1 MNPIL
6 KKKFDD
12 YGDEKINM
20 ISYIKFLNGETWDD
34 RFLKVIYD
42 NVTVSLSASLIEAEF
57 QTHSDSRFDWIPKYV
72 VSYRSSERKCFTIDA
87 PQPGIDPLL
96 WSSLK
101 LKNDI
106 FPNGQ
111 RTASH
116 KMKTYLHYPGQ
127 RFCSYFT
134 VKDDYHLRP
143 TGKRNFIMQYRVQN
157 IAVITRRDKQHE
169 SCINDGEYFDYQ
181 FIRHWLH
188 KVGCY
193 PPHSS
198 VQENVKL
205 PVCNNTNQMKLFS
218 KHPRTVD
225 IQAFGSPCKVID
237 QLDFI
242 YNEFDDEE
250 QRNNSYFR
258 IKQIYLQ
265 TSFTDKMQTRAY
277 TLDDLVSS
285 CGGFIGLFLGYA
297 VIQLPQLIESLF
309 QLIKK
314 KFLDEK
320 NI

>member
-1 MNPIL
+1 MSIVTFKHVKYLYIIACLFATIGLSVYSISRYARNEDSTVVKVRSFLASKDALYPSFSFCIMNPIL
-6 KKKFDD
+6 EKKFDD
-12 YGDEKINM
+12 YGDEKINT

-34 RFLKVIYD
+34 RFLRVIYD
-42 NVTVSLSASLIEAEF
+42 NVSVSLSDSLIEAEF

-157 IAVITRRDKQHE
+157 IAVITRRDKPHE
-169 SCINDGEYFDYQ
+169 SCINGGEYFDYQ

-198 VQENVKL
+198 VQENVNL

-242 YNEFDDEE
+242 YSEFDDEE
-250 QRNNSYFR
+250 QR
-258 IKQIYLQ
+258 
-265 TSFTDKMQTRAY
+265 
-277 TLDDLVSS
+277 
-285 CGGFIGLFLGYA
+285 
-297 VIQLPQLIESLF
+297 
-309 QLIKK
+309 
-314 KFLDEK
+314 
-320 NI
+320 